1 MIMGRDDEWIRGDGW
16 IRGDAAHHA
25 EYGETTGVPGTGWT
39 TVWGAGADED
49 AEDEDEADEDDW
61 PEDSLDD
68 GWPND
73 DDDWLDDESP
83 EDEWLDGKPFAMPGG
98 PPGPGYWRGWG
109 HGGVPGFSTWMAVA
123 VAVVAGVVGVAVG
136 FFLTRGAPVASA
148 TGGVSGSMPAV
159 SAPASVPAPGP
170 ASTGGGAGPQD
181 LPGLPGSASGNGN
194 GQLRILLTGRVL
206 AVSATSVTIGGAGPS
221 VTAAV
226 TSTTKLT
233 GHVHG
238 LGGVKVGD
246 EIAAQLTGTPS
257 HLVITTLQDPA
268 Q

>member
-1 MIMGRDDEWIRGDGW
+1 
-16 IRGDAAHHA
+16 
-25 EYGETTGVPGTGWT
+25 
-39 TVWGAGADED
+39 
-49 AEDEDEADEDDW
+49 
-61 PEDSLDD
+61 
-68 GWPND
+68 
-73 DDDWLDDESP
+73 
-83 EDEWLDGKPFAMPGG
+83 
-98 PPGPGYWRGWG
+98 
-109 HGGVPGFSTWMAVA
+109 MAVA
-123 VAVVAGVVGVAVG
+123 VAVVAGVAGVAVG

-148 TGGVSGSMPAV
+148 AGGVSGSMPAA
-159 SAPASVPAPGP
+159 SAPASGP
-170 ASTGGGAGPQD
+170 ASTGGGAGPQN